1 MPTTCDILVIGG
13 GIAGLSAAAALAE
26 RASVTVLEAEGHL
39 GFHASGRSATM
50 FHYALGNP
58 LIRKL
63 TAASRAIFDSP
74 PEEFGDVVLGRPAAV
89 LVHARESELGALDR
103 AAVEMAPFADVE
115 RLDEAGLRSLC
126 PLLKVG
132 SDGSVAGLADHD
144 CLKIDQ
150 HALMQGYAR
159 QLRSRAGAIVTDM
172 RVVEI
177 ARRDGTW
184 RVRSERGHGFEA
196 PVIVN
201 AAGAWADRVA
211 LLAGAATIGVRPF
224 RRTIITFEAPG
235 ETDLERLP
243 FTKTV
248 NDELYFGAES
258 GRLFASPM
266 DEEPSDPCD
275 SQPDEIGVATAAWR
289 VEDRT
294 HAKVGAIRAKWAG
307 LRTFT
312 IDRIPAVGYA
322 ADAEG
327 FFWLAGQGGAGL
339 QTAPAVSQIAAALV
353 ERRASPIAGIDAAA
367 LDPGRFART
376 AA

>member
-1 MPTTCDILVIGG
+1 M
-13 GIAGLSAAAALAE
+13 AQ
-26 RASVTVLEAEGHL
+26 RASVTVLEAETHV

-58 LIRKL
+58 LIRQL
-63 TAASRAIFDSP
+63 TAASRATFESP
-74 PEEFGDVVLGRPAAV
+74 PEEFGDVVLGSHAAV
-89 LVHARESELGALDR
+89 LVHARESELGHLDR
-103 AAVEMAPFADVE
+103 AADDMAPFAKLE
-115 RLDEAGLRSLC
+115 RLNEAGLKSLC
-126 PLLKVG
+126 PVLKVG
-132 SDGSVAGLADHD
+132 PGGSAAGLADHD

-159 QLRSRAGAIVTDM
+159 QLRTRGGTLLTDM
-172 RVVEI
+172 RVVASE
-177 ARRDGTW
+177 RRDGAW
-184 RVRSERGHGFEA
+184 RVTSESGQIFEA

-201 AAGAWADRVA
+201 AAGAWADEIA
-211 LLAGAATIGVRPF
+211 LLAGAAPIGVRPF
-224 RRTIITFEAPG
+224 RRTIITFDAPE

-266 DEEPSDPCD
+266 DQEPSDPCD

-294 HAKVGAIRAKWAG
+294 HVKVGAIRAKWAG

-312 IDRIPAVGYA
+312 TDRIPAVGYA
-322 ADAEG
+322 SDADD

-339 QTAPAVSQIAAALV
+339 QTAPALSQIAAALV
-353 ERRASPIAGIDAAA
+353 DRRPSPLAEIDAAA

-376 AA
+376 PA